1 MLVLPSWAG
10 MNISLF
16 FGMRVWD
23 FAPLCWPFLHT
34 VFDFVYFWIFGVFRP
49 KGQMGFNFVNFPKF
63 GVFTSFCVPPCFLR
77 FFFVTM
83 WVMDL
88 DDPFGY
94 QSDHFC
100 MFCCIGMRVAP
111 VLPTLCS
118 VE

>member
-1 MLVLPSWAG
+1 MLVLPDWAG

-23 FAPLCWPFLHT
+23 FTPLCWPFLQT
-34 VFDFVYFWIFGVFRP
+34 VSDSIYFWIFWIFVP
-49 KGQMGFNFVNFPKF
+49 KGQMGFNFESFPKF
-63 GVFTSFCVPPCFLR
+63 GVLPHFACRPIFSGFLG
-77 FFFVTM
+77 TM

-100 MFCCIGMRVAP
+100 MFM
-111 VLPTLCS
+111 LH
-118 VE
+118 